1 MKKWSILLL
10 LVVASMAFQSCG
22 NKEPKRNGAGGSGS
36 SAMVEAEQADFMEYM
51 KQRANSGEL
60 FRSIKESFEET
71 CEIFEDYVGGDDVY
85 MTMSLSGIR
94 EQMSLPDFSGNVGY
108 DVY

>member
-22 NKEPKRNGAGGSGS
+22 GKEPKRSGAGGSS
-36 SAMVEAEQADFMEYM
+36 SAMAEAEQADFMEYM